1 MEKLEQKMGICPK
14 CGSED
19 IEYDGSCVEGEMYYY
34 EVWCNKCGCE
44 YREYHNLV
52 FCENVVKE

>member
-1 MEKLEQKMGICPK
+1 MEKLEQKMGICP
-14 CGSED
+14 
-19 IEYDGSCVEGEMYYY
+19 
-34 EVWCNKCGCE
+34 KCGCE